1 MRFAVNLPNTGPY
14 ADVRAMA
21 DLARVAEARGW
32 DGFFV
37 WDHVTWLR
45 ADPQPVADP
54 WVC

>member
-37 WDHVTWLR
+37 WDPT
-45 ADPQPVADP
+45 
-54 WVC
+54 